1 MGASPRRGRTSPLPG
16 REDVTVAPYRW
27 QEGTLINSQEPSMG
41 VEAASLCT
49 KICSQVRPSLG
60 SPDTEMLEGGK
71 GRELGKT
78 PDAFG
83 RGTFQGMRDP
93 RRPWET
99 TGRATS
105 SLHLRRDVRRFL
117 HLKEKDSWGS
127 R

>member
-1 MGASPRRGRTSPLPG
+1 
-16 REDVTVAPYRW
+16 
-27 QEGTLINSQEPSMG
+27 MG

-60 SPDTEMLEGGK
+60 SSDIEMLEGGK
-71 GRELGKT
+71 GREPWKT
-78 PDAFG
+78 PDACR
-83 RGTFQGMRDP
+83 RGTFQGTRCP